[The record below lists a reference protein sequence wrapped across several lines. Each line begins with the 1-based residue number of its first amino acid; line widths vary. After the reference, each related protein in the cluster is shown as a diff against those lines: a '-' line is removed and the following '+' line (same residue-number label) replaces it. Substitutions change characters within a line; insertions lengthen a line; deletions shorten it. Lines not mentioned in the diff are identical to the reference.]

1 MFSKNNKIYYI
12 VQNKKLMPS
21 DSKSRKSKSV
31 KSMAVKSMKSKS
43 KSRSKS
49 IRSKVSKK
57 PTRSSIFNNISY
69 EKTFTKKIEKKDI
82 PQFSIGKDVTSYE
95 SNVSFAPKDEFMD
108 LVYNKISDGPQFVSL
123 PVPPWRHAFLVDVQ
137 SNNKRIMVSD
147 WGGEENKTAGLAK
160 IGNVKNKDYAPGW
173 IQYSNLMVEL
183 EKKYGWPIEYYPVDQ
198 ELFNN
203 SYEHNQMCKGGGCSH
218 YVYAW
223 AEKYKDIYFPDYR

>member
-1 MFSKNNKIYYI
+1 
-12 VQNKKLMPS
+12 MPG

-31 KSMAVKSMKSKS
+31 KSMKASMKSKS
-43 KSRSKS
+43 KIKGKS

-57 PTRSSIFNNISY
+57 KSKKLSLFNNISY

-95 SNVSFAPKDEFMD
+95 SNVSFAPEDEFMD

-123 PVPPWRHAFLVDVQ
+123 PVPQWRHAFLVDIQ
-137 SNNKRIMVSD
+137 PNNQRIMISD
-147 WGGEENKTAGLAK
+147 WRGDRYKTVGLKK
-160 IGNVKNKDYAPGW
+160 IGNVKNRNYVARW
-173 IQYSNLMVEL
+173 EQYSNLMVEL
-183 EKKYGWPIEYYPVDQ
+183 EKKYGWPIEYYPVDE

-203 SYEHNQMCKGGGCSH
+203 SYEHNEMCKGGGCSH

-223 AEKYKDIYFPDYR
+223 TEKYKKVYFPDYR